1 MAGFDSKNYDQ
12 MRTLKS
18 EAAITLAF
26 LAEMASTSNQT
37 DEQIGGLK
45 ETFSHDKCSP
55 SCKRIKAEN
64 QEMRATGDF
73 PRKLLGILE
82 NELYREIIS
91 WQPDEES
98 FVINNVTRLV
108 SEVFPKHGLE
118 FCSFSD
124 LSRELLHWGF
134 QKESMED
141 EKVAFTHAL
150 FKRKY
155 IFPKC
160 CHQKPYLK
168 TRDDTEGFSPEASPE
183 GTTEL
188 RRHSIS
194 KLDPEKKPN
203 DAINFADSEE
213 KTRDENENESVLL
226 KQSQGSSRKTSRPR
240 ASDDAATSTTTH
252 VPSNIHDSLHRLV
265 GVEQSPIFTLYNLST
280 QSNASLDIDALT
292 EILLRHHY
300 EKLSLR
306 TAILSDMLHCLAM
319 KKRHSRSG
327 TPSEGSHREA
337 STGSHMFDRGNKN

>member
-26 LAEMASTSNQT
+26 LAETASTSNQT
-37 DEQIGGLK
+37 DEEIDGLK
-45 ETFSHDKCSP
+45 A
-55 SCKRIKAEN
+55 CKRIKAEN
-64 QEMRATGDF
+64 REMRVTGDF

-134 QKESMED
+134 QKELQED
-141 EKVAFTHAL
+141 EKVAFSHDL
-150 FKRKY
+150 FKRKDVFSMSY
-155 IFPKC
+155 PQRPC
-160 CHQKPYLK
+160 LK
-168 TRDDTEGFSPEASPE
+168 TRDDTEGFGPEASPE

-188 RRHSIS
+188 RYHSIS
-194 KLDPEKKPN
+194 KLDPEQKPN
-203 DAINFADSEE
+203 YDINFADSER
-213 KTRDENENESVLL
+213 KTCDENEHESILL

-240 ASDDAATSTTTH
+240 ASDDASTSTMTH
-252 VPSNIHDSLHRLV
+252 VPSNVHASLHRLV
-265 GVEQSPIFTLYNLST
+265 GIRQSPIFTLYNLST
-280 QSNASLDIDALT
+280 QSNASLDIDTLT

-300 EKLSLR
+300 EKFSLR
-306 TAILSDMLHCLAM
+306 TAILSDMLHCLERN
-319 KKRHSRSG
+319 KGHSRSG

-337 STGSHMFDRGNKN
+337 STGSHMFDRGNAT